1 MAPIL
6 LGMVLLAVIT
16 SCSETQRNYY
26 RAAVYEHARFGT
38 MNDTARLIVETNLE
52 YYRRAAEIASR
63 KGADIILYPE
73 YGIFSY
79 PEYGLYPPA
88 ERSRLKDFMETV
100 PDPNKARA
108 NPCLQRAEFSQRLI
122 LRTLSCVARNNSIA
136 IVVNMGDL
144 QSCLGTPECPAD
156 GVFLLN
162 TNVVFDK
169 DGTII
174 HKYHKE
180 HLFYELGMDLPR
192 KEQVFTFETSFGKFA
207 TFICF
212 DIDFKRMS
220 EVARVTGVDAV
231 LFSTMFVDQAP
242 QMTSIQF
249 WESWALGNN
258 VTMLA
263 ANIQI
268 PGYMAV
274 GSGIFHG
281 QDGTLVYTFNPDGY
295 SKLIVANVSKR
306 GADPVEPEASI
317 TAIFEKDIWAW
328 KGDGFDVPDVCSIT
342 LLNDSLDITRD
353 YRCMEENMTDYTFKK
368 LTKPEGRVEVCNS
381 GLCCFV
387 EYVADSMTE
396 NFYLAVFN
404 GTYDPFGRYPR
415 CEENC
420 VLARCDPLGDRP
432 CATFPMKSKTS
443 FKHIHLKG
451 NFTSEIVYPSVLQS
465 GMRLVPRSVW
475 DHHHHNNKRD
485 IDVYAKDGEDI
496 LVAGMKGRCYDRDP
510 PYKK

>member
-1 MAPIL
+1 MAPIV
-6 LGMVLLAVIT
+6 LGIVLLAVAA
-16 SCSETQRNYY
+16 SCSQAHRSYY
-26 RAAVYEHARFGT
+26 RAAVYEHARFGNR
-38 MNDTARLIVETNLE
+38 NDTARLIVETNLNS
-52 YYRRAAEIASR
+52 YRRAVEIAR
-63 KGADIILYPE
+63 QKGADIILYPE
-73 YGIFSY
+73 YGIF
-79 PEYGLYPPA
+79 PPA
-88 ERSRLKDFMETV
+88 DRSRLKEFMETV
-100 PDPNKARA
+100 PDPKTVRA

-122 LRTLSCVARNNSIA
+122 LRTLSCIARKNSIA
-136 IVVNMGDL
+136 IVANMGVL
-144 QSCLGTPECPAD
+144 QSCLFTPECPDD
-156 GVFLLN
+156 GVFHLN

-169 DGTII
+169 DGAII

-180 HLFYELGMDLPR
+180 HLFYEFGMDLPR
-192 KEQVFTFETSFGKFA
+192 REQVSTFETSFEKFA

-220 EVARVTGVDAV
+220 EVGRVTGVDAV
-231 LFSTMFVDQAP
+231 LFSAMFVDLAP

-281 QDGTLVYTFNPDGY
+281 QDGALVYTFNPDGY

-317 TAIFEKDIWAW
+317 TAISENDVWEW

-342 LLNDSLDITRD
+342 LLNDSIDVTRD
-353 YRCMEENMTDYTFKK
+353 YRCKEENLTGYTFKK
-368 LTKPEGRVEVCNS
+368 FTEPEGRLEVCSS

-396 NFYLAVFN
+396 NFYLGVFS
-404 GTYDPFGRYPR
+404 GMYTFFERYSW
-415 CEENC
+415 CGEDC
-420 VLARCDPLGDRP
+420 VLARCDHWVI
-432 CATFPMKSKTS
+432 S
-443 FKHIHLKG
+443 
-451 NFTSEIVYPSVLQS
+451 
-465 GMRLVPRSVW
+465 LVQLFR
-475 DHHHHNNKRD
+475 
-485 IDVYAKDGEDI
+485 
-496 LVAGMKGRCYDRDP
+496 
-510 PYKK
+510 